1 MLVVLVLSVATS
13 IAPNWLRDLCNWL
26 WAVPAFASILS
37 AVTAFGA
44 QQDRRDE
51 RAIDDRFNDE
61 FSKMCDAMEKN
72 PALAQANPQWREIH
86 SERHRSARK
95 AAEASRWQTACV
107 LWMIAT
113 GCALATVVMLYVT

>member
-1 MLVVLVLSVATS
+1 MVSS
-13 IAPNWLRDLCNWL
+13 ITPDWLRDLCSWL
-26 WAVPAFASILS
+26 WAVPVFASIVC
-37 AVTAFGA
+37 AVIAFGA
-44 QQDRRDE
+44 QRDRRDE

-72 PALAQANPQWREIH
+72 PAKARANPHWREIH

-95 AAEASRWQTACV
+95 AAEVSRWQTACL

-113 GCALATVVMLYVT
+113 GCALAAVVMLYVT